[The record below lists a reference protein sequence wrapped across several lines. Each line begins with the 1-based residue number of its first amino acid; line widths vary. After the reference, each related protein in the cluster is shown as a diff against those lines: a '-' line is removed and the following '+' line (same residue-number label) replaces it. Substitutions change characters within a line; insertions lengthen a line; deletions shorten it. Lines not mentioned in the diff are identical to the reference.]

1 MFRDFKIIITEA
13 LFRFV
18 KNDLIILSVSVL
30 LMLLTT
36 AILVSIEIKNN
47 KKLGVYDDVSLSA
60 AQNNGDLSR
69 PDNND

>member
-1 MFRDFKIIITEA
+1 MLNDFKIIITEA

-18 KNDLIILSVSVL
+18 KNDLIILSVLVF

-69 PDNND
+69 PDSND

>member
-1 MFRDFKIIITEA
+1 MLNDFKIIITEA

-69 PDNND
+69 PDSND